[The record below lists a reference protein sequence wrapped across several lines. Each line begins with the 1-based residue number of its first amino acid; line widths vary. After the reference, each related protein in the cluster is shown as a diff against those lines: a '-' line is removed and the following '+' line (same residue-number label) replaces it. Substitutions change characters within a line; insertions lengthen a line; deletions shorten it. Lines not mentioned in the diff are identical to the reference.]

1 MANREHTDR
10 EESRAARIAIFYKM
24 ANHVRYVRPE
34 QMIDTLASMGFF
46 TAPASAGHH
55 GNYEGGLFHHSLT
68 VAESLIDLTKDN
80 NLIWSRPVS
89 PFIVGMFHDLCK
101 VDSYEWIPDSID
113 CSTLGGQQSVTDEV
127 HGHYAYKK
135 NTLLKGHGDK
145 SIMLLSTIMQLTMEE
160 VACIRYHMGAFTY
173 KEEWAD
179 YSRAVA
185 QFPNVL
191 WTHQADMIASQL
203 RGI

>member
-1 MANREHTDR
+1 M
-10 EESRAARIAIFYKM
+10 
-24 ANHVRYVRPE
+24 
-34 QMIDTLASMGFF
+34 
-46 TAPASAGHH
+46 
-55 GNYEGGLFHHSLT
+55 
-68 VAESLIDLTKDN
+68 
-80 NLIWSRPVS
+80 IWSRPVS

-127 HGHYAYKK
+127 HAYAYKK
-135 NTLLKGHGDK
+135 EYPAQRTWGQINHAVIHYYATDNGRSSLYPLSHGG
-145 SIMLLSTIMQLTMEE
+145 I
-160 VACIRYHMGAFTY
+160 YY